1 MKCEHV
7 WRNSSPEK
15 VGHRRDFIA
24 VAVLPGR
31 VFVWLPKETNQYL
44 RGKWASIPANIEAFR
59 EDRTWNR
66 EWPKRM
72 NAICEG
78 EHSGKPIRLPSRQKG
93 QLSVDV
99 WGNSGT
105 LMGNHRLEPKRKWL
119 SVNKETGEACP
130 SMVVAWI
137 NCRKIVESPP
147 MRWTGGGALVVVRER
162 ENRLHGEGVQDVS
175 FWMTEGFNN

>member
-15 VGHRRDFIA
+15 VGHRRCFIA
-24 VAVLPGR
+24 VVVLPGI

-44 RGKWASIPANIEAFR
+44 REKWASISANIEAIR
-59 EDRTWNR
+59 EYRARNR

-72 NAICEG
+72 NAISEG
-78 EHSGKPIRLPSRQKG
+78 EHLDKPVRLSSRQRG

-105 LMGNHRLEPKRKWL
+105 LMGNHRLEPKRKRL

-130 SMVVAWI
+130 SKVVAWI
-137 NCRKIVESPP
+137 NCRKTVEFPP
-147 MRWTGGGALVVVRER
+147 MRWTGGGALVVV
-162 ENRLHGEGVQDVS
+162 
-175 FWMTEGFNN
+175 